1 MDWNFQSTPGL
12 AIALFRLAR
21 WTKTAAVIRMAIA
34 FFCLAGRAEIMRMRF
49 RDDFNRDDD
58 TSRQDKP
65 CGNKRDQRFFHFEP
79 LKGIQDSGVFEF
91 EQGV

>member
-1 MDWNFQSTPGL
+1 
-12 AIALFRLAR
+12 
-21 WTKTAAVIRMAIA
+21 
-34 FFCLAGRAEIMRMRF
+34 MRMRF